1 MLEESV
7 KNFHFFFRLCA
18 AASRMVCFRKTQ
30 KNLSW
35 ESMEQIP
42 ANNFYTNEM
51 MYQKK
56 REIYL
61 VQS

>member
-1 MLEESV
+1 M
-7 KNFHFFFRLCA
+7 KNFHFFRLYA
-18 AASRMVCFRKTQ
+18 AASTIVCFRKTQ

-42 ANNFYTNEM
+42 ANNVYTNEM
-51 MYQKK
+51 MYQKE

-61 VQS
+61 VRSWSQN